1 MVERAALV
9 VATFAL
15 IGALTGL
22 LMRLDRSLFVIRY
35 QFSLLTMLIV
45 LAVAPPVGAVGYR
58 AWKTHKP
65 PRSRWYGGDTPPVSR
80 PLQEDHSQRLTRN
93 GMFKVPGQRQAD

>member
-9 VATFAL
+9 VATISS
-15 IGALTGL
+15 IGALIGL

-58 AWKTHKP
+58 VWKTHKP
-65 PRSRWYGGDTPPVSR
+65 PRSRWYGGDGAPSR
-80 PLQEDHSQRLTRN
+80 PVLQRGYR
-93 GMFKVPGQRQAD
+93 PG